1 MSLSFSHRNR
11 AQHPPSRELESMMDA
26 VPTHKRITR
35 ADVVAGVLGGLAAA
49 GAIFLLLSAVG
60 SF

>member
-1 MSLSFSHRNR
+1 
-11 AQHPPSRELESMMDA
+11 MDA